1 MLKITLTSKSNSDD
15 IIHGEKG
22 HKYIRKEPRPN
33 GKYRYIYKDLKS
45 MTPGKFNKQ
54 VVKPTLNKQSKD
66 PLTKQADD
74 LKKTVDGLNG
84 ALSELQ
90 KAYNLT
96 DEDLESV
103 MHYAINDPSGLEEF
117 LKGKGQ

>member
-1 MLKITLTSKSNSDD
+1 
-15 IIHGEKG
+15 
-22 HKYIRKEPRPN
+22 
-33 GKYRYIYKDLKS
+33 
-45 MTPGKFNKQ
+45 MTPGKFYKQ
-54 VVKPTLNKQSKD
+54 VVKPTINKQSKN

-84 ALSELQ
+84 ALSELK

-117 LKGKGQ
+117 LKGKG